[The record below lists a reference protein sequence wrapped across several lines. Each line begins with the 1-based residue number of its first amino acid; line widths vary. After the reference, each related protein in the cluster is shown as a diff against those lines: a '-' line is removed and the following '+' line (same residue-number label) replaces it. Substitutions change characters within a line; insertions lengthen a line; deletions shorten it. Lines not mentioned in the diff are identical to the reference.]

1 MESWEGKRLWWIF
14 LMECLK
20 MKGDY
25 VHQLWD
31 KLVKIIGDIY
41 PKDLV
46 EFVFP
51 GKRLNIIGKYEQ
63 EKIVVESQIS
73 DINFLVED
81 DGIEKILNIEPYA
94 QWDDSIPGEV
104 FTKNGVITRS
114 LDHKKQVIT
123 VVLLLEKESR
133 QCVYKVTLGK
143 QVVNQAKFPVVTFQN
158 IEQILKRHPVLAPFV
173 LKVNMKYK
181 PQVMKIIKQD
191 KLLIAM
197 TVMVLNRLGFTQQEA
212 LLMTEARLQEFRE
225 ALLEVPIMQDIWKE
239 DNERAKLEEK
249 QTIAKNMLA
258 KGYAIAAIAEVTGL
272 SADEIRQLKAKPG
285 KPS

>member
-1 MESWEGKRLWWIF
+1 
-14 LMECLK
+14 